1 MRSQDTKIFRFNKN
15 NSNNNN
21 NKCEELHLVKYII
34 IINAEELHL

>member
-21 NKCEELHLVKYII
+21 NKCEELHLVK
-34 IINAEELHL
+34 